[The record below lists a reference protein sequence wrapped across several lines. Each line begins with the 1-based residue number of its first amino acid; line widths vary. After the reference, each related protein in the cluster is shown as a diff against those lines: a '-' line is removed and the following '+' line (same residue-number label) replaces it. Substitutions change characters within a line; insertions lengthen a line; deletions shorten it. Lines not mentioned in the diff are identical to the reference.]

1 MEEVDR
7 ESAVSYTAME
17 KYMDDFDKAKGVLEE
32 SKKEIL
38 NGLKYMGEEQGAFA
52 AKNGVPNAD
61 GLEILDINAGGK
73 ITSVTR
79 DTLNQMKGTRL
90 EALFSSK

>member
-61 GLEILDINAGGK
+61 GLEILDIIAGEK
-73 ITSVTR
+73 IISVTR
-79 DTLNQMKGTRL
+79 ETLT
-90 EALFSSK
+90 

>member
-61 GLEILDINAGGK
+61 RLEILDIIAGEK
-73 ITSVTR
+73 IISVTR
-79 DTLNQMKGTRL
+79 ETLT
-90 EALFSSK
+90 

>member
-1 MEEVDR
+1 
-7 ESAVSYTAME
+7 
-17 KYMDDFDKAKGVLEE
+17 
-32 SKKEIL
+32 
-38 NGLKYMGEEQGAFA
+38 MGEEQGAFA

-90 EALFSSK
+90 EALFSGK